1 MDEVA
6 NAKICVVGLG
16 YVGLPLAVEF
26 GKKIE
31 TVGYDLDSQRIR
43 QLKISFD
50 KTHEVSAEELKEAVK
65 LTFSTKV
72 NDLKSCNIYIVTVP
86 TPTDTTNAPDFSHL
100 IEATEFVGTLLSK
113 GNTVIFESTVILEP
127 LKKYA
132 FQYSENTST

>member
-6 NAKICVVGLG
+6 NAKICVVGLR
-16 YVGLPLAVEF
+16 LCRFATCSRIWE
-26 GKKIE
+26 KIE

-72 NDLKSCNIYIVTVP
+72 NDLN
-86 TPTDTTNAPDFSHL
+86 L
-100 IEATEFVGTLLSK
+100 
-113 GNTVIFESTVILEP
+113 VIFTLFSSQL
-127 LKKYA
+127 
-132 FQYSENTST
+132 Q